1 MLYISFIRM
10 FRVTPAAEYLKTFA
24 SDRLHMLTPDGRWKA
39 SPPPYPPI
47 KTEGINTIL
56 ECQ

>member
-1 MLYISFIRM
+1 M
-10 FRVTPAAEYLKTFA
+10 FRVIPAAQYLKTFA

-39 SPPPYPPI
+39 PPPLYPPI